1 MLRHPIFDEFD
12 ASLAGVVPREP
23 VQFTGGWQSAAR
35 RTYQAAGQLGTG
47 RGPFADVLDFRWQ
60 GVLTCDVPIVS
71 IAFLVT
77 ATECHWAKSAPP
89 VARMDVE
96 VSLHAYADY
105 LQDRATFASSI
116 GGAFLPGIPVA
127 FNGDPVAVCNLRE
140 TPLTTARIEPIA
152 HTDEAALVSLILPA
166 PFIEVGRKR
175 LWHVREGLASSVPPR
190 VRDILT
196 RRRSGSVPWE

>member
-12 ASLAGVVPREP
+12 ASLIGVVPREP
-23 VQFTGGWQSAAR
+23 VQFTGGWQSAVR
-35 RTYQAAGQLGTG
+35 RTYQAAKQLGTG
-47 RGPFADVLDFRWQ
+47 SGPFMDVLDFRWQ
-60 GVLTCDVPIVS
+60 GVLACDVPIVS
-71 IAFLVT
+71 IAFLIT
-77 ATECHWAKSAPP
+77 ATECLWAKSAPP
-89 VARMDVE
+89 AARMDVE

-105 LQDRATFASSI
+105 LQDRATFTSSI

-127 FNGDPVAVCNLRE
+127 FNGDPAAVCRLRE
-140 TPLTTARIEPIA
+140 TPLTTGQIEPIA
-152 HTDEAALVSLILPA
+152 HTEEAALVSLILPA

-196 RRRSGSVPWE
+196 RRRSGSIPQE